1 MKQPAER
8 SGEYQEYRPKKAPRP
23 AAAHETARPSAPE
36 HPQQAAP
43 AQNGAQERHVEAA
56 RHSQTQPGAPA
67 RESANQ
73 KKHSKYEADE
83 DEEELDETIEAL
95 LRRQD
100 LQAQGDGRPLAAEP
114 AQARPALPDAG
125 TKPQSQPQ
133 TEPAPSAHP
142 EKKELTPPPGI
153 ELQEPPKPASQPREE
168 PRHPIHHAAPAVQPF
183 GAPQQGSQPQLPLA
197 HHPGHAQAYPGQPL
211 MYPGQAPAFYY
222 PSPFMPQMAGGANQM
237 MYPMMFGMPQPGPDG
252 SAAALPQM
260 MMMPQAGLQGVPG
273 QPAGQQM
280 PFMMP
285 PGAMLYPGAMLPQ
298 VLPAHTGP
306 SEPGTA
312 ASLLP
317 DARHASAA
325 DVNGRPAAASS
336 RLQIKQ
342 CN

>member
-1 MKQPAER
+1 MP
-8 SGEYQEYRPKKAPRP
+8 PR
-23 AAAHETARPSAPE
+23 
-36 HPQQAAP
+36 
-43 AQNGAQERHVEAA
+43 
-56 RHSQTQPGAPA
+56 
-67 RESANQ
+67 
-73 KKHSKYEADE
+73 
-83 DEEELDETIEAL
+83 
-95 LRRQD
+95 
-100 LQAQGDGRPLAAEP
+100 
-114 AQARPALPDAG
+114 
-125 TKPQSQPQ
+125 
-133 TEPAPSAHP
+133 
-142 EKKELTPPPGI
+142 TPPRM
-153 ELQEPPKPASQPREE
+153 PPDLSTAMARTQRETFSRWLAS
-168 PRHPIHHAAPAVQPF
+168 
-183 GAPQQGSQPQLPLA
+183 GARRI
-197 HHPGHAQAYPGQPL
+197 GQIVL
-211 MYPGQAPAFYY
+211 
-222 PSPFMPQMAGGANQM
+222 
-237 MYPMMFGMPQPGPDG
+237 QPGPDG